1 MDFQFEFPQEFQ
13 GKFRKIRFVYSYSNE
28 GMHVAINKALH
39 IKETNIIS
47 KSNTLIEANSRLNLL
62 EQKILLCLAS
72 NIGPED
78 RDFKTYT
85 FPIRQFHEL
94 LGLSGATK
102 YTELSKI
109 TKELLSKVIEIRTG
123 EELIQ
128 ISWLSSAIYNKNK
141 GTIDM
146 RFDPL
151 LKPFLLELSNKFTSY
166 KLANVIKLKS
176 TYAIRIYELL
186 KQYEEIKERT
196 ISLENLRYYLDVL
209 DLYANYANFKQRILV
224 PSQEELNKKTDI
236 SFEFEEIKQGRKVQK
251 IRFIIKGKKEKE
263 SDLVNLEQKSDRF
276 QCQNTFEEK
285 IKQFEEHCAERIFP
299 RVLKKWEANKE
310 LVLDIIEDIRFRSN
324 IESPIAYVEYMLN
337 SKLKGKSTQETLI
350 KKRTYNHSPSE
361 FEQIIDR
368 IISKYS
374 RSTGTLATFLVKD
387 AAITELSKVVSLE
400 QAESIWVGNVELIM
414 DKINGNIKKNKNKK
428 NSGLKNL

>member
-1 MDFQFEFPQEFQ
+1 M
-13 GKFRKIRFVYSYSNE
+13 
-28 GMHVAINKALH
+28 AINQDLH

-47 KSNTLIEANSRLNLL
+47 KSNTLIEANSRLNLV

-72 NIGPED
+72 NIEPED

-85 FPIRQFHEL
+85 FPIKKFHEL
-94 LGLSGATK
+94 LELNGATK

-123 EELIQ
+123 DELIQ

-151 LKPFLLELSNKFTSY
+151 LKPFLLELSSKFTSY

-196 ISLENLRYYLDVL
+196 ISLENLRYYLGAM
-209 DLYANYANFKQRILV
+209 DLYTKYANFKQRVLI

-236 SFEFEEIKQGRKVQK
+236 SFQFEEIKLGRKVQK
-251 IRFIIKGKKEKE
+251 IRFIIKSKKAKE
-263 SDLVNLEQKSDRF
+263 ADLVTFEQKLDQF
-276 QCQNTFEEK
+276 QNPNSFEQK
-285 IKQFEEHCAERIFP
+285 IKQFEERCQEEVYPKA
-299 RVLKKWEANKE
+299 LKKWVENKE
-310 LVLDIIEDIRFRSN
+310 LVLEIIDDIRFRSD
-324 IESPIAYVEYMLN
+324 IESPIAYVGYMLN
-337 SKLKGKSTQETLI
+337 SKLKEKSNQESSP
-350 KKRTYNHSPSE
+350 KREIYNQDQSE
-361 FEQIIDR
+361 IEKIIGD
-368 IISKYS
+368 IIRKYS
-374 RSTGTLATFLVKD
+374 TSTGTLATFIVKD
-387 AAITELSKVVSLE
+387 TAIAELIKIVSLE
-400 QAESIWVGNVELIM
+400 EAESIWEENVESIM
-414 DKINGNIKKNKNKK
+414 DKIYECIKKNKKRKK
-428 NSGLKNL
+428 I